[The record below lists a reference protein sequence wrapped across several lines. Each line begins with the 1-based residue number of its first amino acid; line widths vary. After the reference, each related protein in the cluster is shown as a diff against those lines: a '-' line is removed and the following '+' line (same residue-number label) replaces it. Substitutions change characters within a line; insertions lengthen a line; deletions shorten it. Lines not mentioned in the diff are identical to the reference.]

1 MEQAGDVY
9 STQNISAQL
18 ISQIV
23 DALRDER
30 YGSVEIYIEDYNV
43 VQISKRSIK
52 KLARSAKKRFSI
64 RVMRNGNSSQVST
77 RAQ

>member
-9 STQNISAQL
+9 TTQNISAQL

-23 DALRDER
+23 DALRDKR

-43 VQISKRSIK
+43 VQITERSIK

-64 RVMRNGNSSQVST
+64 RVMRNGNSNQVTT
-77 RAQ
+77 RAE